1 MFNEATDMML
11 GIPVVHSA
19 YPDGEEGIQKSIS
32 VICEKIREGA
42 PTAAMKSFAGNMM
55 KEAGFPQT
63 ILAQGQVVL
72 DNIRS
77 RAMYTPDAMG
87 TEQIQS
93 AMVTWCVPGAPI
105 CIPIYDCDD
114 GVTAVGT
121 VMAALG
127 HEVEV
132 VRQKFGGGH
141 QQHVL
146 VEVRG
151 ENGEWIPLD
160 PSSKTMPAGKKA
172 FAEYE
177 SRHSPYD
184 GSKKGAQF
192 VGIGALPII
201 IWKHEKWERVG
212 VGATVETAAT
222 SCCQSCAEGKTCDGD
237 ACGMDR
243 KGTAMSTYH
252 AHAPHQRGGFGAPW
266 PGVTAFVPQWAW
278 LRQAW
283 PALDAHGRT
292 WDETI
297 ASAYTRGEAQSW
309 VAGDPTSRSDLIALI
324 IASTFSARA
333 VASMPDQGQRAAD
346 DMNRTWFIIAQKL
359 GYTPDLTIDDL
370 KKRVQKEQSPAN
382 ATAALA
388 LFELIIVVV
397 AIVANAVIACF
408 AIYFAAKIIDSL
420 LSRIVAFAELIY
432 LQIQVQKIVDRHLAN
447 PDLPWTD
454 AEKKMLDNL
463 EGYQQGAH
471 NAVTNAP
478 VLSPPDKGDGTP
490 GWIWAGA
497 GVVVVGGV
505 LAIVYKDEIKS
516 WLHRRKG
523 T

>member
-19 YPDGEEGIQKSIS
+19 YPDGEEGIQKSLA

-77 RAMYTPDAMG
+77 RAMYTPDALG

-132 VRQKFGGGH
+132 VRQKFGAGH

-160 PSSKTMPAGKKA
+160 PSSKTMPAGRKA
-172 FAEYE
+172 YAEYE
-177 SRHSPYD
+177 SRHSPYN

-201 IWKHEKWERVG
+201 IWKHERWERVG
-212 VGATVETAAT
+212 VGATMEAAAT
-222 SCCQSCAEGKTCDGD
+222 SCLKCSRFMLNSVTRDRGSGTGKTE
-237 ACGMDR
+237 
-243 KGTAMSTYH
+243 S
-252 AHAPHQRGGFGAPW
+252 QFPW
-266 PGVTAFVPQWAW
+266 PSVLLYCFYRSLARPFSFPGRSSQF
-278 LRQAW
+278 
-283 PALDAHGRT
+283 PAT
-292 WDETI
+292 
-297 ASAYTRGEAQSW
+297 TRIF
-309 VAGDPTSRSDLIALI
+309 P
-324 IASTFSARA
+324 
-333 VASMPDQGQRAAD
+333 
-346 DMNRTWFIIAQKL
+346 
-359 GYTPDLTIDDL
+359 
-370 KKRVQKEQSPAN
+370 
-382 ATAALA
+382 
-388 LFELIIVVV
+388 
-397 AIVANAVIACF
+397 
-408 AIYFAAKIIDSL
+408 
-420 LSRIVAFAELIY
+420 
-432 LQIQVQKIVDRHLAN
+432 
-447 PDLPWTD
+447 
-454 AEKKMLDNL
+454 
-463 EGYQQGAH
+463 
-471 NAVTNAP
+471 
-478 VLSPPDKGDGTP
+478 
-490 GWIWAGA
+490 
-497 GVVVVGGV
+497 
-505 LAIVYKDEIKS
+505 
-516 WLHRRKG
+516 
-523 T
+523 